1 MVLEFCEMGQLDA
14 WLLKQNGKAD
24 EETMEKL
31 YRFSRDIACGMSYLA
46 SKKVS
51 RERTVLDIPTV
62 QIFLLVVREKKNIL
76 WRMHAQQSGEDE
88 IWEYWRIDSR

>member
-1 MVLEFCEMGQLDA
+1 MLFVVGPVMVLEFCEMGQLDS

-46 SKKVS
+46 SKKVR
-51 RERTVLDIPTV
+51 RERTVLDIPR
-62 QIFLLVVREKKNIL
+62 Q
-76 WRMHAQQSGEDE
+76 
-88 IWEYWRIDSR
+88 IDSRKDNKGGNNEHRMRRG